1 VDGLDYDKGISY
13 LGSKELYAQLL
24 GEFQTLHANDMIELA
39 RLLRTSSHT
48 DALRLVHTL
57 KGLAGTLGLI
67 KVQSASSHLER
78 GMLYK
83 VPAKLID
90 LYVERTGQLLGRL
103 QIELGIALKKM
114 VSAG

>member
-1 VDGLDYDKGISY
+1 MGISY
-13 LGSKELYAQLL
+13 LGSKDLYAQLL
-24 GEFQTLHANDMIELA
+24 GEFQSLHADDMVEMA
-39 RLLRTSSHT
+39 RLLRASSDA

-83 VPAKLID
+83 VPSTLID
-90 LYVERTGQLLGRL
+90 LYVERTGQLLDRL
-103 QIELGIALKKM
+103 QIELAFALKKM